1 MRVSVHEC
9 VCVCEYDYAVME
21 LKCVG
26 SVRCVCAR
34 AHICWG
40 ERSYSVLSA
49 LSFGKQ
55 ILILFSVLKL

>member
-26 SVRCVCAR
+26 SVRCVCVR
-34 AHICWG
+34 GRIYVGVRDLIVFLVPCHLVNKFL
-40 ERSYSVLSA
+40 SYLA
-49 LSFGKQ
+49 C
-55 ILILFSVLKL
+55 